1 MTVASK
7 TDNEYFL
14 KETLNHNLPLFFG
27 SKMDKSAFPP
37 RFIKRII
44 SSCTGVFANEKE
56 SEYIRTSMKTENLKE
71 LFKTIPKLD
80 FIIITKGK
88 LGSYAMVREGEQ
100 IEEYS
105 VPIVPAK
112 KFVDA
117 VGSGDAY
124 IAGFLYGYLEKKT
137 VKECMQYGATLA
149 SFVIEGMGATT
160 TAPSISNL
168 ENRYQISFL
177 QGDIK

>member
-1 MTVASK
+1 
-7 TDNEYFL
+7 
-14 KETLNHNLPLFFG
+14 
-27 SKMDKSAFPP
+27 
-37 RFIKRII
+37 
-44 SSCTGVFANEKE
+44 
-56 SEYIRTSMKTENLKE
+56 MKTENLKE